1 MYDIWSLLKPDRTS
15 NSCQLLFTFNISSQ
29 TFLGSFG
36 FKEEY
41 EFFLT
46 LCYNEKHMYLVM
58 SILLNCVHI
67 SMACEQFFY
76 NLYSI
81 STVFTAMVV
90 ESDWSETS
98 TQGGQL
104 YEIALDR
111 ALGFPG
117 AENNLNAIIHDIVL
131 LVTDTN

>member
-1 MYDIWSLLKPDRTS
+1 
-15 NSCQLLFTFNISSQ
+15 
-29 TFLGSFG
+29 
-36 FKEEY
+36 
-41 EFFLT
+41 
-46 LCYNEKHMYLVM
+46 
-58 SILLNCVHI
+58 
-67 SMACEQFFY
+67 
-76 NLYSI
+76 
-81 STVFTAMVV
+81 MVV

-131 LVTDTN
+131 LVTVRPTSYKLVCILILEFVVTPQSETVSQIGR